1 MKRAISIIISLALL
15 LTACAAGAESG
26 EKLSIVVTDF
36 PCYDF
41 ARAVAGDN
49 AEITMLIKPG
59 SEVHSYEPAP
69 GDVVAMMEAD
79 LFIYIGGESD
89 SWVEDM
95 LASMDGDAPE
105 TLRMFDHVDTLCGED
120 DDHKEHDHDGH
131 EHEYD
136 EHIWTSPLNAMD
148 MVNAVSVALG
158 RIDPENADVYAANAD
173 AYTSQIAEIDV
184 AIRELAD
191 GAERNTLVF
200 ADRFPF
206 LYMATEYGFDYAAAF
221 PGCAGETEPSASVV
235 MELIDRVI
243 SEDIPA
249 IYVIEMSTGNVADT
263 IAEST
268 GAEVL
273 TLHSMQNVSADEFAA
288 GETYVSLM
296 WKNVDALKKGLN

>member
-1 MKRAISIIISLALL
+1 MKRMISVIAALAMLL
-15 LTACAAGAESG
+15 GLTAGAAAAEGGA
-26 EKLSIVVTDF
+26 KLSIVVTDF

-59 SEVHSYEPAP
+59 AEVHSYEPAP

-89 SWVEDM
+89 AWAADM
-95 LASMDGDAPE
+95 LASLGDGKPNV
-105 TLRMFDHVDTLCGED
+105 LRMFDCVDTLCGEEHAD
-120 DDHKEHDHDGH
+120 GDHDHD
-131 EHEYD
+131 HEYD
-136 EHIWTSPLNAMD
+136 EHIWTSPRNAIS
-148 MVNAVSVALG
+148 MVNAVADTLKG
-158 RIDPENADVYAANAD
+158 IDSENADIYAANA
-173 AYTSQIAEIDV
+173 AEYVSRISEIDG
-184 AIRELAD
+184 AIRDIAD
-191 GAERNTLVF
+191 GAARNTLVF

-243 SEDIPA
+243 SENIPA
-249 IYVIEMSTGNVADT
+249 IYVIEMSTGNVADA
-263 IAEST
+263 IAEAT

-273 TLHSMQNVSADEFAA
+273 TLHSIQNLSADEFSA

>member
-1 MKRAISIIISLALL
+1 MKRILSIIVMLVLVLSFG
-15 LTACAAGAESG
+15 AAAENG

-89 SWVEDM
+89 AWVADM
-95 LASMDGDAPE
+95 LASMEGDAPAA
-105 TLRMFDHVDTLCGED
+105 LRMFDHVDMLCGEEHTD
-120 DDHKEHDHDGH
+120 SEHD
-131 EHEYD
+131 HEYD

-148 MVNAVSVALG
+148 MVNAVCDALKQ
-158 RIDPENADVYAANAD
+158 IDPANAD
-173 AYTSQIAEIDV
+173 EYDANAAAYNAQIAEIDD
-184 AIRELAD
+184 AIRQAAD
-191 GAERNTLVF
+191 GAARNTLVF

-206 LYMATEYGFDYAAAF
+206 LYLAAEYGFDYAAAF

-243 SEDIPA
+243 AENIPA
-249 IYVIEMSTGNVADT
+249 IYVIEMSTGNVADA
-263 IAEST
+263 ISEAT
-268 GAEVL
+268 GAEIL
-273 TLHSMQNVSADEFAA
+273 TLHSIQNVSADEFAA

-296 WKNVDALKKGLN
+296 WKNVEALKKGLN

>member
-1 MKRAISIIISLALL
+1 MKRMISVIAALAMLL
-15 LTACAAGAESG
+15 GLTAGAAAAEGGA
-26 EKLSIVVTDF
+26 KLSIVVTDF

-59 SEVHSYEPAP
+59 AEVHSYEPAP

-89 SWVEDM
+89 AWAADM
-95 LASMDGDAPE
+95 LASLGDGKPNV
-105 TLRMFDHVDTLCGED
+105 LRMFDCVDTLCGEEHAD
-120 DDHKEHDHDGH
+120 GDHDHD
-131 EHEYD
+131 HEYD
-136 EHIWTSPLNAMD
+136 EHIWTSPRNAIS
-148 MVNAVSVALG
+148 MVNAVADTLKG
-158 RIDPENADVYAANAD
+158 IDSENADIYAANA
-173 AYTSQIAEIDV
+173 AEYVSRISEIDG
-184 AIRELAD
+184 AIRDIAD
-191 GAERNTLVF
+191 GAARNTLVF

-243 SEDIPA
+243 SENIPA
-249 IYVIEMSTGNVADT
+249 IYVIEMSTGNVADA
-263 IAEST
+263 IAEAT

-273 TLHSMQNVSADEFAA
+273 TLHSIQNVSADEFSA

>member
-1 MKRAISIIISLALL
+1 MKRIISAIVFLALL
-15 LTACAAGAESG
+15 LAVGAAAAEGG

-41 ARAVAGDN
+41 ARAVAGEN

-89 SWVEDM
+89 AWVTEM
-95 LASMDGDAPE
+95 LASMEDGAPV
-105 TLRMFDHVDTLCGED
+105 TLRMFEHVDMLCCE
-120 DDHKEHDHDGH
+120 EHDAGEH

-148 MVNAVSVALG
+148 MVNAVSDALG
-158 RIDPENADVYAANAD
+158 QIDPENADVYAANAA
-173 AYTSQIAEIDV
+173 AYTLQIAEVDE
-184 AIRELAD
+184 AIRQVAD
-191 GAERNTLVF
+191 GAARNTLVF

-206 LYMATEYGFDYAAAF
+206 MYMAAEYGFDYLTAF
-221 PGCAGETEPSASVV
+221 PGCTGETEPSAGVV
-235 MELIDRVI
+235 MELIDKVI
-243 SEDIPA
+243 SENIPA
-249 IYVIEMSTGNVADT
+249 VYVIEMSTGNVADA

-268 GAEVL
+268 GAEVI
-273 TLHSMQNVSADEFAA
+273 TLHSIQNVSADEFAA

>member
-1 MKRAISIIISLALL
+1 MKRIISIIISLALM
-15 LTACAAGAESG
+15 LTVGAAAAESG
-26 EKLSIVVTDF
+26 AKLSIVVTDF

-89 SWVEDM
+89 AWVADM
-95 LASMDGDAPE
+95 LASMEGSAPVA
-105 TLRMFDHVDTLCGED
+105 LCMFDHVDTLCGE
-120 DDHKEHDHDGH
+120 EHADADH

-148 MVNAVSVALG
+148 MVNAVSDALKQ
-158 RIDPENADVYAANAD
+158 IDPENADVYAANAA
-173 AYTSQIAEIDV
+173 AYTSQIAEIDG
-184 AIRELAD
+184 AIRQVAD
-191 GAERNTLVF
+191 GAARNTLVF

-206 LYMATEYGFDYAAAF
+206 LYMATEYGFDYVAAF

-235 MELIDRVI
+235 MELIDKVI
-243 SEDIPA
+243 SENIPA
-249 IYVIEMSTGNVADT
+249 IYVIEMSTGNVADA

-268 GAEVL
+268 GAEIL
-273 TLHSMQNVSADEFAA
+273 TLHSVQNVSADEFAA